1 MIDDE
6 INDRLKNG
14 HYASSDVPLNKLSD
28 NTILS
33 RTVTSGNVLKNDY
46 PNEMKS
52 VLTNLRNVCE
62 NISTDEYSQMNNAIN
77 SLRNIQVSDVVY
89 SGNLTSIQEA
99 VKKAVTDCIC
109 YSDCQGFSVCNCYGY
124 CNCNY

>member
-1 MIDDE
+1 
-6 INDRLKNG
+6 
-14 HYASSDVPLNKLSD
+14 
-28 NTILS
+28 
-33 RTVTSGNVLKNDY
+33 
-46 PNEMKS
+46 MKR

-62 NISTDEYSQMNNAIN
+62 NISEKKYTEECRQMNNAIN
-77 SLRNIQVSDVVY
+77 SLRNIQVSDVVC